1 MQRLSVYIATMILTA
16 AVCAQEP
23 LLDSELLEAE
33 LPEIRRYS
41 VEVIVFAYAEDVSVG
56 TEVFVPEFSDY
67 PSFELL
73 DFGDLSEEGAIPDD
87 YVPTNVEVTT
97 EEDATE
103 EFEEL
108 QEFGELGE
116 TFFEMVLL
124 AEDELM
130 LTGTV
135 DRLERLDAYEPLLHV
150 GWTQTAL
157 AEADTPALD
166 LREFGEPPERLSGSL
181 TLYLSRY
188 LHFVVDL
195 ELDAKPDEDS
205 MQDTAPDS
213 EAPIVR
219 YDDSRTQD
227 DYDAILFDADPA
239 YGHLSYRISENR
251 LFKNGETR
259 YYDHPKFG
267 VIAKVVR
274 VEQVEEELFPDDT
287 EFLLPAPVSK

>member
-1 MQRLSVYIATMILTA
+1 MQRLSVFFTAMIFGA
-16 AVCAQEP
+16 AAWAQEP
-23 LLDSELLEAE
+23 LLEEELFEDE

-41 VEVIVFAYAEDVSVG
+41 VEVIVFAYNEEVSVG
-56 TEVFVPEFSDY
+56 TEVFVPEVGEY

-73 DFGDLSEEGAIPDD
+73 DFPGLDEEGAIPDD
-87 YVPTNVEVTT
+87 SVPTYVEVTT
-97 EEDATE
+97 DVDETE
-103 EFEEL
+103 EPEEL
-108 QEFGELGE
+108 DEADEA
-116 TFFEMVLL
+116 FFEMLL
-124 AEDELM
+124 HSEDELM

-135 DRLERLDAYEPLLHV
+135 DRLDRLDAYEPLLHI

-188 LHFVVDL
+188 LHLVVDL
-195 ELDAKPDEDS
+195 ELDADLDEDS
-205 MQDTAPDS
+205 MQDIAADLD
-213 EAPIVR
+213 APIVR
-219 YDDSRTQD
+219 YDDSRTQN
-227 DYDAILFDADPA
+227 DYDSILFDAGPA
-239 YGHLSYRISENR
+239 YGRLSYRINENR

-274 VEQVEEELFPDDT
+274 VEQEEEELFRDDT
-287 EFLLPAPVSK
+287 EFLLPAPVSE

>member
-1 MQRLSVYIATMILTA
+1 MQRLTVLFASMILGA
-16 AVCAQEP
+16 AVWAQEA

-33 LPEIRRYS
+33 IPEIRRYS
-41 VEVIVFAYAEDVSVG
+41 VEVIVFAYAEEVSVG
-56 TEVFVPEFSDY
+56 TEVFVPEATGY

-73 DFGDLSEEGAIPDD
+73 ALDDLSEEGAIPDD
-87 YVPTNVEVTT
+87 SVPATVEATT
-97 EEDATE
+97 DDGESEESE
-103 EFEEL
+103 EVEETL
-108 QEFGELGE
+108 
-116 TFFEMVLL
+116 FEMILL

-130 LTGTV
+130 LTGTLDQL
-135 DRLERLDAYEPLLHV
+135 DRLNAYEPLMHI
-150 GWTQTAL
+150 GWTQTVL
-157 AEADTPALD
+157 PEEETPALD

-188 LHFVVDL
+188 LHLVVDL
-195 ELDAKPDEDS
+195 ELDAQLDDDS
-205 MQDTAPDS
+205 MAGTAADI

-227 DYDAILFDADPA
+227 DYDAILFDAEPA
-239 YGHLSYRISENR
+239 SGPLSYQIRENR

-274 VEQVEEELFPDDT
+274 VEEEVEEFVPDDT
-287 EFLLPAPVSK
+287 EFLLPAPVSE